1 MKITAKLRGETKRLV
16 VEEDANV
23 LSVLE
28 LLKINPETVLVK
40 KGKEIIT
47 EDEALADN
55 DEIELIKVVSGG

>member
-47 EDEALADN
+47 EDETLADN